1 VPYQGHIYPENYPKY
16 AVADYLHS
24 GPRMGV
30 APRGT
35 GVEPAR
41 GHTANLL
48 GGVSADPH
56 P

>member
-16 AVADYLHS
+16 TVADYLHS

-35 GVEPAR
+35 GGNLR
-41 GHTANLL
+41 GATRRIGS
-48 GGVSADPH
+48 GGEH
-56 P
+56 